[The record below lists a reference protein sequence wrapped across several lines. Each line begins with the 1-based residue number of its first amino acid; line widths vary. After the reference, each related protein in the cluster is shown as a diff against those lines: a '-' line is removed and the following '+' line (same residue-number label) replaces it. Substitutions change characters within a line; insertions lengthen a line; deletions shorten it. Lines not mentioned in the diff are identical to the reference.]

1 MSDVKH
7 ERNPY
12 PGTKEV
18 LPELLKDIKEKAEA
32 GKIKYGSHLQ
42 THNGRKAL
50 ADLYQEMIDACFY
63 IKQELMERR
72 DKPESVTSSLDNLEW
87 EDWYNKHIKVRCFD
101 NPYPSPFA
109 TSWTKPTATSDVPEY
124 DAGPLMKGHKLVHG
138 DRGNNYGHPYED
150 FGRTVAAVNA
160 FLGHKFKEPLGPEDI
175 PLIMLCVKLSRESN
189 LSKPDNLVDA
199 AGYIET
205 WWMVKKVQE
214 YAKSTGQ
221 MPNLQE
227 MR

>member
-42 THNGRKAL
+42 THNGRRAL

-63 IKQELMERR
+63 IKQELMERNG
-72 DKPESVTSSLDNLEW
+72 KPDSFTSTIDNNEW
-87 EDWYNKHIKVRCFD
+87 ISWLNKATAAMDLKHIPKV
-101 NPYPSPFA
+101 
-109 TSWTKPTATSDVPEY
+109 DV
-124 DAGPLMKGHKLVHG
+124 GPLMNGHKLVHG

-150 FGRTVAAVNA
+150 FSRTVAAVNA

-189 LSKPDNLVDA
+189 LSKPDNLTDA

-214 YAKSTGQ
+214 HVKQTGE
-221 MPNLQE
+221 MPDLQR